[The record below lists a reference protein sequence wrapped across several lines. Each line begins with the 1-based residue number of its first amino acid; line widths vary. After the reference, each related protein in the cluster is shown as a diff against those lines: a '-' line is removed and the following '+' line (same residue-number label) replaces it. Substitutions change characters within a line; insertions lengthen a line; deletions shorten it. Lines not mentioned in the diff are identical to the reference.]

1 MLRERYFCKKC
12 APACVYLHVLNARFL
27 QAFIFP
33 CLCHFFYFCSKN
45 LNRQTFKLM
54 KKILFT
60 VMLLLGSICVMAKNG
75 YTVLKPAVTK
85 GGNHRDVIPVGYDDD
100 QISIRPDTIMY
111 QAEVIVKDQKGQV
124 MNRQR
129 MDLVP
134 GIDNTMSVPDTPESE
149 KQQIEIIVDKK
160 KYSGYLE

>member
-1 MLRERYFCKKC
+1 
-12 APACVYLHVLNARFL
+12 
-27 QAFIFP
+27 
-33 CLCHFFYFCSKN
+33 
-45 LNRQTFKLM
+45 M

-111 QAEVIVKDQKGQV
+111 QAEVTVKDQKGQV
-124 MNRQR
+124 MSRQR

-160 KYSGYLE
+160 KYNGYLE

>member
-1 MLRERYFCKKC
+1 
-12 APACVYLHVLNARFL
+12 
-27 QAFIFP
+27 
-33 CLCHFFYFCSKN
+33 
-45 LNRQTFKLM
+45 
-54 KKILFT
+54 
-60 VMLLLGSICVMAKNG
+60 
-75 YTVLKPAVTK
+75 
-85 GGNHRDVIPVGYDDD
+85 
-100 QISIRPDTIMY
+100 MY

>member
-1 MLRERYFCKKC
+1 MLKMR
-12 APACVYLHVLNARFL
+12 
-27 QAFIFP
+27 
-33 CLCHFFYFCSKN
+33 
-45 LNRQTFKLM
+45 
-54 KKILFT
+54 KKILF
-60 VMLLLGSICVMAKNG
+60 VLVIVWSCLCVQARSG
-75 YTVLKPAVTK
+75 IVVLQHIDDK
-85 GGNHRDVIPVGYDDD
+85 GNPIGGHRDVIPVGYDDD